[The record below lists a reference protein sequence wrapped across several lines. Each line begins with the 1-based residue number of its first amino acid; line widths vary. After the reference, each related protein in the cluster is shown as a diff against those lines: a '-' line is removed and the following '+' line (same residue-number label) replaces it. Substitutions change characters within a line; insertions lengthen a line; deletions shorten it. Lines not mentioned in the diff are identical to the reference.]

1 MDALQTSNPAASRD
15 QRRPLRL
22 STNDIAPA
30 ERSGWLRDVICREYA
45 NVEVTSPTCQIL
57 SQDLTIY
64 PWDRSRLSVIR
75 SSAVGLRRLPREP
88 LLAGQDAYFVVVLL
102 SGDYVLEQEGKEVV
116 LQPGD
121 MTIYDA
127 TRPHKIHCPRDFS
140 KLILAIPRLL
150 LRERM
155 AGVEHCAAL
164 RIPGSGGIG
173 SVASRFLQSCGKNA
187 DEFAPNEIL
196 ALADQAVD
204 LVTLAAASV
213 RPGGFSLSRSR
224 ALSMRRVKALVEE
237 RLADL
242 ELDTAKIARLAG
254 LSARYL
260 NGLFGDEGTSI
271 MRYVWSRRLENCA
284 KDFSDPRRA
293 GDPLS
298 EIAFRWGF
306 SDASHFSRAF
316 KQRFGCAPREFRR
329 RR

>member
-1 MDALQTSNPAASRD
+1 MDALQPTNEAASRE
-15 QRRPLRL
+15 QSRPLRL
-22 STNDIAPA
+22 STNDVAPG

-45 NVEVTSPTCQIL
+45 NVEVTSPTRQIL

-64 PWDRSRLSVIR
+64 PWDCSRLSVIR
-75 SSAVGLRRLPREP
+75 SSGVGLKRLPREP

-102 SGDYVLEQEGKEVV
+102 SGDYALEQDGKEVV

-121 MTIYDA
+121 MTLYDA
-127 TRPHKIHCPRDFS
+127 TRPHKIDCPRDFS
-140 KLILAIPRLL
+140 KLILAIPRPL

-155 AGVEHCAAL
+155 AGVEHSAAL
-164 RIPGSGGIG
+164 RISGSAGIG
-173 SVASRFLQSCGKNA
+173 AVASRFLRSCGKNA

-204 LVTLAAASV
+204 LVSLAAASV
-213 RPGGFSLSRSR
+213 RPSGFSLSRSR
-224 ALSMRRVKALVEE
+224 ALSMRRVKALVEG
-237 RLADL
+237 RLADP
-242 ELDTAKIARLAG
+242 ELDTAKIARLAR
-254 LSARYL
+254 LSPRYL
-260 NGLFGDEGTSI
+260 SGLFGDEGTSL

-293 GDPLS
+293 ADALS

-316 KQRFGCAPREFRR
+316 KQRFGCAPREFRQGR
-329 RR
+329 